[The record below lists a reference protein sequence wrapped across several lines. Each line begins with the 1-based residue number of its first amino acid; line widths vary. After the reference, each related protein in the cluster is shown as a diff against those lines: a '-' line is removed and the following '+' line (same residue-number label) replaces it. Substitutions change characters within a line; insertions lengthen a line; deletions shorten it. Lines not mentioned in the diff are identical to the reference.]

1 MHTSGGRELRRV
13 RVASRRVGLVDVLWH
28 GFHQSPSRRPEQRGQ
43 PQWPSR
49 LHLCGRGATTAA
61 ETARWRRVG
70 TRVDWSCSRR
80 CGRTG
85 FCTLGLGSCLARLLI
100 NCLLRLGWSAPFA
113 HLQSASVANLSMFSG
128 RMLTNQHANAT
139 ERRAHLDLKRCASS
153 EHSTVFTSAQWLDS
167 RPINAQMFSG
177 RMLQTQ
183 HATRARGRPTFQ
195 HTPSKSL
202 CGFVE
207 VRAQTAA
214 SHHTMPTGACQS
226 APDVR
231 PGALGG
237 RRAGFEV
244 ATYCFV
250 A

>member
-1 MHTSGGRELRRV
+1 
-13 RVASRRVGLVDVLWH
+13 
-28 GFHQSPSRRPEQRGQ
+28 
-43 PQWPSR
+43 
-49 LHLCGRGATTAA
+49 
-61 ETARWRRVG
+61 
-70 TRVDWSCSRR
+70 
-80 CGRTG
+80 
-85 FCTLGLGSCLARLLI
+85 
-100 NCLLRLGWSAPFA
+100 
-113 HLQSASVANLSMFSG
+113 MFS
-128 RMLTNQHANAT
+128 
-139 ERRAHLDLKRCASS
+139 C
-153 EHSTVFTSAQWLDS
+153 
-167 RPINAQMFSG
+167 

-207 VRAQTAA
+207 IRAQTAA

-244 ATYCFV
+244 ATYCSVAGPGILSAVNSPEPKLHGRRSSRVLMFGVLEHPGLRALLCNFLFEAVNFAEFV
-250 A
+250 CLSQILNICRSSNSDVLFCRLWIFLLVNPCLDRSS